1 MLHATSTIGAKI
13 YNQLFL
19 KCALLVENADM
30 FFPAYFRSGVYCEN
44 ANFPSFERVNCEEEV
59 ISGDELENE

>member
-1 MLHATSTIGAKI
+1 
-13 YNQLFL
+13 
-19 KCALLVENADM
+19 M

>member
-1 MLHATSTIGAKI
+1 MTFRQSQIGAKI

-19 KCALLVENADM
+19 MCSSLGGKCGYV
-30 FFPAYFRSGVYCEN
+30 FPAYFRSGVYCEN